1 MRFNSKE
8 LIAVATQPSYK
19 FDKEGILGIKEKHDG
34 LFRTKDGKCFIVYIL
49 FW

>member
-19 FDKEGILGIKEKHDG
+19 FDKEGILGIKEKHDS
-34 LFRTKDGKCFIVYIL
+34 LFRSKDGKLFIFYAL
-49 FW
+49 F